1 MLCITVSTHT
11 MPGTTRL
18 FCCILLVLNNNT
30 VFADGGDELLDP
42 TLCAYDLPWAFLLNL
57 QWDWADVGLCYGFI
71 HLLHT
76 CTVHGFVP
84 TRSLWSTGGD
94 FVVLVVAAFILL
106 VISCAVP
113 LSINLKQSHLTPH
126 SISCKKKSHI
136 WFCLPNMLKRPNLF
150 SERLTPSSPQLM
162 IKLIISQDFVTRQR
176 EGGLKTAHE

>member
-1 MLCITVSTHT
+1 MLTCLCITVSTHT

-126 SISCKKKSHI
+126 SIPCKKNPT
-136 WFCLPNMLKRPNLF
+136 F
-150 SERLTPSSPQLM
+150 
-162 IKLIISQDFVTRQR
+162 DFVCLTCSKDQIYSPNV
-176 EGGLKTAHE
+176 